1 MQALGFAYKSLN
13 ECNSRCINRSMA
25 EYLNLPLLQLNL
37 IERQL
42 FASLDY
48 NVHVPVSEIL
58 AKKE

>member
-1 MQALGFAYKSLN
+1 
-13 ECNSRCINRSMA
+13 MA

-48 NVHVPVSEIL
+48 NVHVPASEIL